1 MISIFKNSKINFISS
16 FKLCTVLSMVMISIG
31 ILFFIFKGPQL
42 GIDFKGGT
50 EIIIKN
56 NKINGDINSFKIN
69 LSKFLETNKIDVS
82 NIKSYGNDKFQI
94 LIEDSNHNKND
105 IINKINS
112 FKISDINVIGYSKIG
127 STISNELTR
136 NAMQA
141 LFIAVLLI
149 GFYIIIRFDWYSSI
163 GSIMAII
170 HDILIVISLLV
181 LFEFQ
186 FDINIIAAFLIIIG
200 YSLND
205 TIVVFDRIRENLD
218 EYSNMDLNKIINLSL
233 NETLSRTTITSLT
246 TLFVLLSLFIF
257 GGSSLIGLSFALVIG
272 IISGTYSS
280 IFIATPIMMYLREKY
295 YFDDEEENWKKI
307 T

>member
-1 MISIFKNSKINFISS
+1 
-16 FKLCTVLSMVMISIG
+16 
-31 ILFFIFKGPQL
+31 
-42 GIDFKGGT
+42 
-50 EIIIKN
+50 
-56 NKINGDINSFKIN
+56 
-69 LSKFLETNKIDVS
+69 
-82 NIKSYGNDKFQI
+82 
-94 LIEDSNHNKND
+94 
-105 IINKINS
+105 
-112 FKISDINVIGYSKIG
+112 
-127 STISNELTR
+127 
-136 NAMQA
+136 MQA

>member
-56 NKINGDINSFKIN
+56 NRINGDINSFKIN

-272 IISGTYSS
+272 IVSGTYSS

>member
-1 MISIFKNSKINFISS
+1 
-16 FKLCTVLSMVMISIG
+16 
-31 ILFFIFKGPQL
+31 
-42 GIDFKGGT
+42 
-50 EIIIKN
+50 
-56 NKINGDINSFKIN
+56 
-69 LSKFLETNKIDVS
+69 
-82 NIKSYGNDKFQI
+82 
-94 LIEDSNHNKND
+94 
-105 IINKINS
+105 
-112 FKISDINVIGYSKIG
+112 
-127 STISNELTR
+127 
-136 NAMQA
+136 MQA

-163 GSIMAII
+163 GSIVAII

-218 EYSNMDLNKIINLSL
+218 EYSNMDLDKIINLSL

-280 IFIATPIMMYLREKY
+280 IFIATPVMMYLRDKY
-295 YFDDEEENWKKI
+295 YFENEEEKLKKYKGI
-307 T
+307 

>member
-56 NKINGDINSFKIN
+56 NRINGDINSFKIN

-295 YFDDEEENWKKI
+295 FFDDEEENWKKI

>member
-56 NKINGDINSFKIN
+56 NRINGDINSFKIN

>member
-1 MISIFKNSKINFISS
+1 MISIFNNSKINFISN
-16 FKLCTVLSMVMISIG
+16 FKLCIYISVTMIIVG
-31 ILFFIFKGPQL
+31 MLFFIFKGPQL

-56 NKINGDINSFKIN
+56 KNVNDGNNSFKIS
-69 LSKFLETNKIDVS
+69 LSNYLAKNQIDVS

-94 LIEDSNHNKND
+94 LIEKSSYNKND
-105 IINKINS
+105 IISKINA
-112 FKISDINVIGYSKIG
+112 FKISDINVISYNKIG
-127 STISNELTR
+127 STISNELTK

-149 GFYIIIRFDWYSSI
+149 GLYIIIRFDWYSSI

-218 EYSNMDLNKIINLSL
+218 EYSNMNLDEIINSSL

-295 YFDDEEENWKKI
+295 YFEDEEENWKK
-307 T
+307 TT

>member
-56 NKINGDINSFKIN
+56 NRINGDINSFKIN

-280 IFIATPIMMYLREKY
+280 IFIATAIMMYLREKY